1 MIPKL
6 QKKTGGSKI
15 KGFRWKPNYHYCFII
30 LHQVMLLRSL
40 EKFWRLFSFC
50 HLTYLYHFVLVW
62 LLSVVLFVLFCGHI
76 LAVIGS
82 VKVMLWSC
90 FMLWILHGFVSWVL
104 RTVSMLCSWLSNSCL
119 FCVSPFLWGKQPSI
133 MRVFFLNGH
142 SFQGLYLTA
151 IQSVINFYIAYALRS
166 LI

>member
-15 KGFRWKPNYHYCFII
+15 KGFRRKPNYHYCFII

-50 HLTYLYHFVLVW
+50 HLTYLYHF
-62 LLSVVLFVLFCGHI
+62 SVSFGVIVICCTFCFVL
-76 LAVIGS
+76 AEIGS

-90 FMLWILHGFVSWVL
+90 FMLWILHGFVSWVM

-151 IQSVINFYIAYALRS
+151 IQSVINFYIAYALGS